1 LNLAKLREAKGLTQT
16 EVGEA
21 IGVGQTAVSMWE
33 TGTNTPRS
41 IHLIKLSKLFDCT
54 IEELLEDR
62 ATDGKE
68 VS

>member
-21 IGVGQTAVSMWE
+21 LGVGQTAVSMWE

-41 IHLIKLSKLFDCT
+41 IHLIKLAKLFGCT
-54 IEELLEDR
+54 IEELLED
-62 ATDGKE
+62 KE
-68 VS
+68 PKRNNPA

>member
-1 LNLAKLREAKGLTQT
+1 MNLAKLREAKGLTQT

-21 IGVGQTAVSMWE
+21 LGVGQTAVSMWE
-33 TGTNTPRS
+33 TGTNNPRS

-54 IEELLEDR
+54 IEELLGDR